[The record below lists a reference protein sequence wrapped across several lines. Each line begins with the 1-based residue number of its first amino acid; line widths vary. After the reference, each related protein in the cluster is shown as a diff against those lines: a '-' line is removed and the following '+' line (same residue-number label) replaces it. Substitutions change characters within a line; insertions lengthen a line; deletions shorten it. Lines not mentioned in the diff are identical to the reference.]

1 MRIRI
6 FFVLLLSLAALPAS
20 AQDATKRNG
29 RPQESPSPVPKRED
43 DLTFRTADARRYTY
57 EFKQPEFMVRHVII
71 EHDQQGR
78 GKVTFERHGE
88 ETPIVEPLEL
98 STAVLN
104 RLFGLWTDL
113 HFLDSDENYQASKN
127 FAHLGT
133 YRIGMEN
140 GERRRTAE
148 FNWSG
153 NKSAWSLVDE
163 YRRIGEQIILVFNLK
178 LAREMQPLNTPQL
191 LKEME
196 MLLTRNGL
204 SDPPQLVPIL
214 TELRTDD
221 HIPLIARNQ
230 ADRILKKIKK

>member
-6 FFVLLLSLAALPAS
+6 FSVLFLLFVALPVC
-20 AQDATKRNG
+20 AQDSTKRNG

-43 DLTFRTADARRYTY
+43 DLTFKTADARRYTY
-57 EFKQPEFMVRHVII
+57 EFKQPQFLVSHVTI

-78 GKVTFERHGE
+78 GKVTFERRGE

-98 STAVLN
+98 SSTVLD
-104 RLFGLWTDL
+104 RLLGFWTEL
-113 HFLDSDENYQASKN
+113 HFLDSAENYQSSKN

-153 NKSAWSLVDE
+153 NKPAWGLVNE
-163 YRRIGEQIILVFNLK
+163 YRRIGEQVILVFNLK
-178 LAREMQPLNTPQL
+178 LAREMQPLNAPQL
-191 LKEME
+191 LNELE
-196 MLLTRNGL
+196 MLLNRNDL
-204 SDPPQLVPIL
+204 SDPKQLVPLL
-214 TELRTDD
+214 TELRTDE
-221 HIPLIARNQ
+221 HVPLIARNK
-230 ADRILKKIKK
+230 ADRILKKIGK

>member
-1 MRIRI
+1 MSTRI
-6 FFVLLLSLAALPAS
+6 FFVLLLLLAALPAS
-20 AQDATKRNG
+20 AQDASKRNG
-29 RPQESPSPVPKRED
+29 RPQEAASPLPERRD
-43 DLTFRTADARRYTY
+43 DARVTASDARRYTY
-57 EFKQPEFMVRHVII
+57 EFKQPEFLIGHVTI

-78 GKVTFERHGE
+78 GKVTFERRGE

-98 STAVLN
+98 STAVLD

-113 HFLDSDENYQASKN
+113 HFLDSDENYQAAKN

-140 GERRRTAE
+140 GGRRRTAE

-153 NKSAWSLVDE
+153 NKSAWLLVNE

-196 MLLTRNGL
+196 LLLTRNGL
-204 SDPPQLVPIL
+204 SDPPQLVPLL

-230 ADRILKKIKK
+230 AERILKKIKK